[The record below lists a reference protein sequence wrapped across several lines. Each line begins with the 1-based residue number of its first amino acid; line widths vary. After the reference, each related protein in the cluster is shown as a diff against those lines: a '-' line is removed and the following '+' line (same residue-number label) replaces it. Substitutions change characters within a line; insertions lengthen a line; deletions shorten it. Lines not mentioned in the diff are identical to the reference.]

1 MNATHLKIGRKLC
14 RKIYRNNSSVGNGV
28 IYMVRRD
35 SSQKPCRPKSTG
47 RKIPI
52 GKRAQEERALL
63 TFARTPYI
71 YPLLEFV
78 FI

>member
-1 MNATHLKIGRKLC
+1 
-14 RKIYRNNSSVGNGV
+14 
-28 IYMVRRD
+28 MVRRD
-35 SSQKPCRPKSTG
+35 SHQGADLRAQEERDPD
-47 RKIPI
+47 
-52 GKRAQEERALL
+52 GKRAQRAQEERDPDGKRAQRAQEERALL